1 MHLKYMSIVK
11 SFWEYLI
18 WMKMI
23 NKKRVQF
30 TE

>member
-11 SFWEYLI
+11 SFWEYLLR
-18 WMKMI
+18 MRMI
-23 NKKRVQF
+23 NKKRAKV